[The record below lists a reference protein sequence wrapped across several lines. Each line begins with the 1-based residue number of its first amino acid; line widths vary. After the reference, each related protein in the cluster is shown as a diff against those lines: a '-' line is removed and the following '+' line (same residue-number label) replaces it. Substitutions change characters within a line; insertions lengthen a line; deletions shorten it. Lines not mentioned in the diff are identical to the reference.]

1 MVTAKFMTVWSPLI
15 SPQLGTTGRKSE
27 KKIHKVLMEGLLKI
41 PFHQVFVYVM
51 LLISEE
57 WFEYSVAPQC

>member
-15 SPQLGTTGRKSE
+15 SPQLETTGRKSE
-27 KKIHKVLMEGLLKI
+27 KIHKVLMEGLLKI

-57 WFEYSVAPQC
+57 WFEYLIAP